1 MALYKQF
8 PWTSSPLIVNA
19 PMGDFAGP
27 DLAAA
32 VSRAG
37 ALGMIGAMLDPAVLS
52 TQLVRARELTSGLK
66 TESSG
71 TLPFGV
77 GLILF
82 ALTNKRPDIIEVLQ
96 QHPPAVVW
104 LFAEPELS
112 DYTVWAEA
120 IRQALPSTQVWIQ
133 VSSVA
138 GALELARTAR
148 PDVLVMQGTD
158 AGGHGWERGAG
169 IVSLVPETQDDLAR
183 EGLGDGVRVA
193 ASGGIVDARGAAAA
207 LALGAEA
214 VIMGTRFL
222 ASREVEAHPDYQRQI
237 IEARDGGQAT
247 VRAEIFD
254 ELRGPNI
261 WPTTYN
267 GRALLS
273 KSYEDHVAGVPIEQI
288 RESHTQAKAGDD
300 KGWGESRRAVVWS
313 GTGVGLVKE
322 VLPAADIVRE
332 VREGAK
338 QVLQKASSHW
348 E

>member
-1 MALYKQF
+1 
-8 PWTSSPLIVNA
+8 
-19 PMGDFAGP
+19 
-27 DLAAA
+27 
-32 VSRAG
+32 
-37 ALGMIGAMLDPAVLS
+37 
-52 TQLVRARELTSGLK
+52 
-66 TESSG
+66 
-71 TLPFGV
+71 
-77 GLILF
+77 
-82 ALTNKRPDIIEVLQ
+82 
-96 QHPPAVVW
+96 
-104 LFAEPELS
+104 
-112 DYTVWAEA
+112 
-120 IRQALPSTQVWIQ
+120 
-133 VSSVA
+133 
-138 GALELARTAR
+138 
-148 PDVLVMQGTD
+148 
-158 AGGHGWERGAG
+158 
-169 IVSLVPETQDDLAR
+169 
-183 EGLGDGVRVA
+183 
-193 ASGGIVDARGAAAA
+193 
-207 LALGAEA
+207 
-214 VIMGTRFL
+214 MGTRFL

-247 VRAEIFD
+247 VRAVIFD

>member
-37 ALGMIGAMLDPAVLS
+37 GLGMIGAMLDPAVLS

-66 TESSG
+66 TEGSG

-82 ALTNKRPDIIEVLQ
+82 ALTNKRPQIIEVLQ

-138 GALELARTAR
+138 GALELARTAK

-183 EGLGDGVRVA
+183 EGLGGGVRVA

-247 VRAEIFD
+247 VRAVIFD

-300 KGWGESRRAVVWS
+300 KGWGESQRAVVWS